1 MRLVEVSFALP
12 DVLASPSY
20 AEVALTI
27 ALRKVSVVLMDCP
40 GALCDSKATTATYCD
55 AIQGITLCRRKSNN
69 YERSRAHNLLNGA
82 TRSFGRSVAFVLTLI
97 LQKRS

>member
-40 GALCDSKATTATYCD
+40 GALCDSKATTT
-55 AIQGITLCRRKSNN
+55 T
-69 YERSRAHNLLNGA
+69 
-82 TRSFGRSVAFVLTLI
+82 T
-97 LQKRS
+97 

>member
-1 MRLVEVSFALP
+1 MTHIAQLCFGLPGILLRYTLTLTLTTRMRLVEVSFALP

-40 GALCDSKATTATYCD
+40 GARLRRRRRDCIVSKESNSYGEA
-55 AIQGITLCRRKSNN
+55 GLITC
-69 YERSRAHNLLNGA
+69 
-82 TRSFGRSVAFVLTLI
+82 
-97 LQKRS
+97 